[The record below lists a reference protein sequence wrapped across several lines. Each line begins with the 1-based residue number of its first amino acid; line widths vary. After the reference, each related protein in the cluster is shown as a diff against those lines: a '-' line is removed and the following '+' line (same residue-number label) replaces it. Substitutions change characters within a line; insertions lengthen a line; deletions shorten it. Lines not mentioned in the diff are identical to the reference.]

1 MVVSQSDTEVLGAQA
16 ALRYQSNALDTFIG
30 IGLQYAYRFRQ
41 PATQTEAN
49 DMTELNA
56 NKAAGA
62 AGYPTGFG
70 KPPLH
75 TSLRTTSRAIRL
87 GGRQRSDAILAQM
100 VAGQIFKIP

>member
-56 NKAAGA
+56 NKAAGV
-62 AGYPTGFG
+62 AGYATGLG
-70 KPPLH
+70 KPPSLH
-75 TSLRTTSRAIRL
+75 TSLRKDQSGNPA
-87 GGRQRSDAILAQM
+87 GRSPKVPCASVRR
-100 VAGQIFKIP
+100 